1 MLDFVNQIQKL
12 ANSSNLTINKESN
25 IFKFRKN
32 LLKLSFGK

>member
-12 ANSSNLTINKESN
+12 ANSSNLSINMESN
-25 IFKFRKN
+25 IFKFRRN